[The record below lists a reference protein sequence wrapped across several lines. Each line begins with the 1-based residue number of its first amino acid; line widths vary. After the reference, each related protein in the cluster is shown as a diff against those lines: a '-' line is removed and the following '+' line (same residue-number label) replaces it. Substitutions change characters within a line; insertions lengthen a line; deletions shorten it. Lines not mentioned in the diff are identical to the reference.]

1 MLHAFWLTFP
11 VYSRKS
17 AIFLFPAKILGFL
30 VVLVQFSV
38 QLSKLAAVRVYFHLP
53 DFNRLFVVDETD

>member
-17 AIFLFPAKILGFL
+17 AIFLFLAKILGFL

-38 QLSKLAAVRVYFHLP
+38 HLSKLAAVRVYFHLP
-53 DFNRLFVVDETD
+53 DFSRLFVVDETD